1 MTPAVSA
8 LFITKYT
15 TAETATASIVGTN
28 APGGTMPP
36 RSWYVLEAK
45 KVESAS

>member
-36 RSWYVLEAK
+36 RSW
-45 KVESAS
+45 